1 MNKMKGEVKA
11 LIKDTMETM
20 MNKVVRMIMRK
31 TLMKIIQMSTLKK
44 LQNQS
49 NSISSQ
55 DLLKKVHMKR
65 FSM

>member
-1 MNKMKGEVKA
+1 
-11 LIKDTMETM
+11 M

-44 LQNQS
+44 LENQS